1 MIYMDNGATSNQ
13 KPQAVYEAVA
23 DALKSASGNPGRSG
37 HLLSLKAGQIVSQ
50 ARLACQHLLHA
61 ADVSEI
67 SFCAN
72 ATQALNQAIFGLVS
86 PGGHIITSSLEHNA
100 VARPLTYLQKTGHDI
115 TILPADLRNGVDPD
129 AVRDAIRTDTCL
141 VVMTHC
147 SNVTGTLN
155 DIESIGAICRA
166 FDIPFL
172 VDAAQTAGNRP
183 IDVSAMPIDALA
195 FPGHKSM
202 LGPQG
207 TGGLYIRKDLPV
219 KPFLLGGTGSYS
231 ELLTQPEARPDFFES
246 GTQNVPGLAGLAA
259 SVNWLKETGLAEIH
273 HKELSLTNRLIAGFL
288 DIPGVQYFG
297 PDPSCDHGAIVSVT
311 IDGVDP
317 QEAAMLLDSA
327 FSIAVRAGL
336 HCAPYA
342 HDSIGTL
349 HTGGTIRFSPNLF
362 SSADEIEA
370 CIQAVSALAQM

>member
-1 MIYMDNGATSNQ
+1 MMECLIRTLDEKYACYLSDETSEEGI
-13 KPQAVYEAVA
+13 AE
-23 DALKSASGNPGRSG
+23 S
-37 HLLSLKAGQIVSQ
+37 
-50 ARLACQHLLHA
+50 
-61 ADVSEI
+61 I
-67 SFCAN
+67 SFPRSEEEAAGIVKCLQEN
-72 ATQALNQAIFGLVS
+72 R
-86 PGGHIITSSLEHNA
+86 IT
-100 VARPLTYLQKTGHDI
+100 DI
-115 TILPADLRNGVDPD
+115 TVQGA
-129 AVRDAIRTDTCL
+129 RT
-141 VVMTHC
+141 
-147 SNVTGTLN
+147 
-155 DIESIGAICRA
+155 
-166 FDIPFL
+166 
-172 VDAAQTAGNRP
+172 
-183 IDVSAMPIDALA
+183 
-195 FPGHKSM
+195 
-202 LGPQG
+202 
-207 TGGLYIRKDLPV
+207 
-219 KPFLLGGTGSYS
+219 
-231 ELLTQPEARPDFFES
+231 
-246 GTQNVPGLAGLAA
+246 GLAGLAA

-362 SSADEIEA
+362 SSADEIDA